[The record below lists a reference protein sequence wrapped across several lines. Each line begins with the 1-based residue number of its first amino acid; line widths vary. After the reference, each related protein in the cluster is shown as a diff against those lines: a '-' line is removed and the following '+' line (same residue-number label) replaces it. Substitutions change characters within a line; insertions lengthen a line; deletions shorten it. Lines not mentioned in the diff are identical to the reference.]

1 MCTDDSL
8 CVSQNYLEAYH
19 ALIRYLQSHF
29 ENKSS
34 VLRII
39 RSLAI
44 YRPSIIAL
52 HMPLT
57 QEDEIFVER
66 SFQRTLIELEKLI
79 SFSGTPTLVWRRT
92 GEIVLVGTEFTLLS
106 EWRREDLL
114 SRDRFTNVEGSNG
127 GNNAATATKTTSEDG
142 VKEKKLSK
150 GKKRYIFEI
159 FDQDSLVEY
168 YESFAQHAFE
178 SSSAVSL
185 ACLDFEVIWVGSRLT
200 YVLSG
205 LDMCRL

>member
-1 MCTDDSL
+1 
-8 CVSQNYLEAYH
+8 
-19 ALIRYLQSHF
+19 
-29 ENKSS
+29 
-34 VLRII
+34 
-39 RSLAI
+39 
-44 YRPSIIAL
+44 
-52 HMPLT
+52 MPLT
-57 QEDEIFVER
+57 VDDEIFVER

-114 SRDRFTNVEGSNG
+114 SRDKITSAENNTN
-127 GNNAATATKTTSEDG
+127 TATIGTATTAEDSGPKT
-142 VKEKKLSK
+142 KKLLK

-178 SSSAVSL
+178 SSSAVS
-185 ACLDFEVIWVGSRLT
+185 G
-200 YVLSG
+200 LSP
-205 LDMCRL
+205 LYLFLNVHA

>member
-1 MCTDDSL
+1 
-8 CVSQNYLEAYH
+8 
-19 ALIRYLQSHF
+19 
-29 ENKSS
+29 
-34 VLRII
+34 
-39 RSLAI
+39 
-44 YRPSIIAL
+44 
-52 HMPLT
+52 MPLT
-57 QEDEIFVER
+57 VEDEIFVER

-114 SRDRFTNVEGSNG
+114 SRDRFTTVEGV
-127 GNNAATATKTTSEDG
+127 NAAEDII
-142 VKEKKLSK
+142 KEKKASR

-178 SSSAVSL
+178 SSSAVSD
-185 ACLDFEVIWVGSRLT
+185 CFFVRLT
-200 YVLSG
+200 CEDLHRRRK
-205 LDMCRL
+205 LTL

>member
-1 MCTDDSL
+1 
-8 CVSQNYLEAYH
+8 
-19 ALIRYLQSHF
+19 
-29 ENKSS
+29 
-34 VLRII
+34 
-39 RSLAI
+39 
-44 YRPSIIAL
+44 
-52 HMPLT
+52 MPLT
-57 QEDEIFVER
+57 VEDEIFVER

-114 SRDRFTNVEGSNG
+114 SRDRFTTTIENITNSSTTAAGTTGLNTNTASGEEGI
-127 GNNAATATKTTSEDG
+127 
-142 VKEKKLSK
+142 KEKKLSK

-178 SSSAVSL
+178 SSSAVSTVNIHMNPFIFK
-185 ACLDFEVIWVGSRLT
+185 C
-200 YVLSG
+200 
-205 LDMCRL
+205 

>member
-1 MCTDDSL
+1 
-8 CVSQNYLEAYH
+8 
-19 ALIRYLQSHF
+19 
-29 ENKSS
+29 
-34 VLRII
+34 
-39 RSLAI
+39 
-44 YRPSIIAL
+44 
-52 HMPLT
+52 MPLT
-57 QEDEIFVER
+57 VEDEIFVER

-114 SRDRFTNVEGSNG
+114 SRDRLSATLDSQNASTG
-127 GNNAATATKTTSEDG
+127 GNGLANEESI
-142 VKEKKLSK
+142 KEKKAPK

-178 SSSAVSL
+178 SSSAVSEPIRHWK
-185 ACLDFEVIWVGSRLT
+185 AFVSLDGLLLILSRSCFPQSLISAYT
-200 YVLSG
+200 DYYVHLQHSDTKRQQSA
-205 LDMCRL
+205 LHLRLQS

>member
-1 MCTDDSL
+1 M
-8 CVSQNYLEAYH
+8 
-19 ALIRYLQSHF
+19 
-29 ENKSS
+29 
-34 VLRII
+34 
-39 RSLAI
+39 
-44 YRPSIIAL
+44 
-52 HMPLT
+52 
-57 QEDEIFVER
+57 ER

-114 SRDRFTNVEGSNG
+114 SRDRFTNIEGGNG
-127 GNNAATATKTTSEDG
+127 SNNAATATTTATSEDG

-178 SSSAVSL
+178 SSSAVSP
-185 ACLDFEVIWVGSRLT
+185 ACLDFKVVWVGFKLT
-200 YVLSG
+200 YILSG

>member
-1 MCTDDSL
+1 
-8 CVSQNYLEAYH
+8 
-19 ALIRYLQSHF
+19 
-29 ENKSS
+29 
-34 VLRII
+34 
-39 RSLAI
+39 
-44 YRPSIIAL
+44 
-52 HMPLT
+52 MPLT
-57 QEDEIFVER
+57 QDDEIFVER

-114 SRDRFTNVEGSNG
+114 SKDRAASAADQNSIAAQNAQT
-127 GNNAATATKTTSEDG
+127 GNTGTES

-159 FDQDSLVEY
+159 FDQDSLVGY

-185 ACLDFEVIWVGSRLT
+185 SKMPVQQSLKLLLTNRVTFLWMSRP
-200 YVLSG
+200 S
-205 LDMCRL
+205 CSHAA

>member
-1 MCTDDSL
+1 
-8 CVSQNYLEAYH
+8 
-19 ALIRYLQSHF
+19 
-29 ENKSS
+29 
-34 VLRII
+34 
-39 RSLAI
+39 
-44 YRPSIIAL
+44 
-52 HMPLT
+52 MPLT
-57 QEDEIFVER
+57 VEDEIFVER

-114 SRDRFTNVEGSNG
+114 SRDKVATTE
-127 GNNAATATKTTSEDG
+127 NNNNTATSGTATTAEDA
-142 VKEKKLSK
+142 VPKNKKLLK

-178 SSSAVSL
+178 SSSAVS
-185 ACLDFEVIWVGSRLT
+185 
-200 YVLSG
+200 
-205 LDMCRL
+205 

>member
-1 MCTDDSL
+1 
-8 CVSQNYLEAYH
+8 
-19 ALIRYLQSHF
+19 
-29 ENKSS
+29 
-34 VLRII
+34 
-39 RSLAI
+39 
-44 YRPSIIAL
+44 
-52 HMPLT
+52 MPLT
-57 QEDEIFVER
+57 VDDEIFVER

-114 SRDRFTNVEGSNG
+114 SRDKITSAENNTN
-127 GNNAATATKTTSEDG
+127 TATIGTATTAEDSG
-142 VKEKKLSK
+142 PKNKKLLK

-178 SSSAVSL
+178 SSSAVS
-185 ACLDFEVIWVGSRLT
+185 
-200 YVLSG
+200 G
-205 LDMCRL
+205 LGLYICF